1 VPPIGPHRNGQNR
14 NGHPIQKRR
23 APRPAMRVA
32 K

>member
-14 NGHPIQKRR
+14 NGHPIQKR